1 MRSVIDWVLANP
13 MFALI
18 GTVTIIQIA
27 PIKINP
33 WASLFALVKK
43 WIGITELEGKITNL
57 TKDLLDE
64 KVNNKRWNILDFGN
78 SCRQGRTH
86 TKEEWDHVLSEL
98 SWYEVYC
105 EKHHIAN
112 GVIEQM
118 AFYLREEYLKLLKT
132 NDFL

>member
-1 MRSVIDWVLANP
+1 MRSVIDWILANP
-13 MFALI
+13 TFSLI

-33 WASLFALVKK
+33 WTRLFAMVKK

-64 KVNNKRWNILDFGN
+64 KVNNKRWNILAFGN

>member
-1 MRSVIDWVLANP
+1 MHRVLDWLIANP
-13 MFALI
+13 WFTLFGA
-18 GTVTIIQIA
+18 VTIIQIS
-27 PIKINP
+27 PIKIDP
-33 WASLFALVKK
+33 WKSLFAVVKK
-43 WIGITELEGKITNL
+43 WIGINELESKINSL
-57 TKDLLDE
+57 SKDVLDE
-64 KVNNKRWNILDFGN
+64 KVNTKRWNILDFGN

-86 TKEEWDHVLSEL
+86 TKEEWDHVLAEL

-118 AFYLREEYLKLLKT
+118 AFYLREEYLELLKT